1 MESLKELYRIG
12 HGPSSSH
19 TIGPQRAAE
28 RFRQQHPEAVG
39 FRVTLYGS
47 LAATGKGHM
56 TDVAIEQ
63 ALAPLPVEI
72 VWQPHEELPLHPNG
86 MRFEALGQ
94 GGAQA
99 AEGPVLAGWT
109 AYSTGGG
116 AILGEGEQPGNRPG
130 AVSPY
135 PLTSMREI
143 LKHCTQHGMAFW
155 EYVESCEGEP
165 IWDYLTEVRRVMW
178 EAIERGIH
186 AEGRLPGGLGVARRA
201 WMFYRKVRMS
211 GPNLVQPEGFLPAY
225 ALAVAEENAAG
236 GEIVTAPT
244 CGSSGVLPAVLRH
257 VQENVNCHE
266 EAVLRALAT
275 AGLVGNLIKQNASIS
290 GAEVGCQGEIG
301 TACAMAAA
309 AATQLLGGT
318 IRQVEYAA
326 EMGLEHHLGLTCD
339 PVDGLVQIP
348 CIERNVF
355 AATRALNCANFA
367 NFSDG
372 SHRVSFDEVVEVMK
386 QTGHDLPSLYRE
398 TAFGGLAKAYRF
410 PPQADHSTGR

>member
-1 MESLKELYRIG
+1 MESIKELFRIG

-19 TIGPQRAAE
+19 TIGPRRAAE
-28 RFRQQHPEAVG
+28 RFRQEHPGAHA
-39 FRVTLYGS
+39 FRVTLFGS

-56 TDVAIEQ
+56 TDAAITQ
-63 ALAPLPVEI
+63 ALAPFPVEI
-72 VWQPHEELPLHPNG
+72 VWEPRRELPLHPNG
-86 MRFEALGQ
+86 MRFEALDKTGTTSS
-94 GGAQA
+94 AW
-99 AEGPVLAGWT
+99 V

-116 AILGEGEQPGNRPG
+116 AILGEGDQPGPQPVY
-130 AVSPY
+130 A
-135 PLTSMREI
+135 LTNMRDI
-143 LKHCTQHGMAFW
+143 LKHCTQRGMAFW
-155 EYVESCEGEP
+155 EYVENCEGP
-165 IWDYLTEVRRVMW
+165 GIWEYLAQVRQVMW
-178 EAIERGIH
+178 AAIDRGIH
-186 AEGRLPGGLGVARRA
+186 AEGVLPGGLGVARRA
-201 WMFYRKVRMS
+201 WMFYRKVRLS
-211 GPNLVQPEGFLPAY
+211 GPTLVQPEGLLPAY

-244 CGSSGVLPAVLRH
+244 CGSCGVLPAVLRH
-257 VQENVNCHE
+257 VQENIDCRE
-266 EAVLRALAT
+266 ETVLRALAT
-275 AGLVGNLIKQNASIS
+275 TGLVGNLIKHNASIS
-290 GAEVGCQGEIG
+290 GAKVGCQGEIG
-301 TACAMAAA
+301 AACAMASAA
-309 AATQLLGGT
+309 AAQLLGGT

-398 TAFGGLAKAYRF
+398 TSSGGLAKAYRF
-410 PPQADHSTGR
+410 PPPDKQ